1 MNDSKKKLREFGFIF
16 SIIFPFLFGWL
27 IPLLN
32 SHGFR
37 VWTLFLSFPV
47 LLLSFFI
54 PKKLL
59 YFYKIWMKLGY
70 LLGWINSRV
79 ILGLIFI
86 LVLQP
91 IALMMKCLGYNPL
104 RKKILNQNSF
114 KEYRKEIKVDLKK
127 IF

>member
-1 MNDSKKKLREFGFIF
+1 MNVSKKKLREFGLLV
-16 SIIFPFLFGWL
+16 SLVFPFLFGWL

-32 SHGFR
+32 NHGFR
-37 VWTLFLSFPV
+37 VWTVFLSLPI
-47 LLLSFFI
+47 LLLSIFI
-54 PKKLL
+54 PNKLF
-59 YFYKIWMKLGY
+59 YFYKFWMKLGY

-91 IALMMKCLGYNPL
+91 IALIMRGLGYSPL
-104 RKKILNQNSF
+104 RKKVLNQNSF
-114 KEYRKEIKVDLKK
+114 KEYRKEIKIDLKK

>member
-1 MNDSKKKLREFGFIF
+1 MNVSNKKLREFGFKV

-27 IPLLN
+27 IPVLN
-32 SHGFR
+32 NHGFKI
-37 VWTLFLSFPV
+37 WTVFLSLPV
-47 LLLSFFI
+47 LLLSIFI
-54 PKKLL
+54 PKKLI
-59 YFYKIWMKLGY
+59 YFYKIWMELGY

-91 IALMMKCLGYNPL
+91 IALIMKCLGYNPL
-104 RKKILNQNSF
+104 RKKVLNQNSF
-114 KEYRKEIKVDLKK
+114 KEYRKEIKIDLKK

>member
-1 MNDSKKKLREFGFIF
+1 MNVSKKKLREFGYLI

-32 SHGFR
+32 NYGFR
-37 VWTLFLSFPV
+37 FWTVFFTLPI
-47 LLLSFFI
+47 LLLSVFI
-54 PKKLL
+54 PERLF
-59 YFYKIWMKLGY
+59 YFYKVWMKLGY

-79 ILGLIFI
+79 FLGLIFI

-91 IALMMKCLGYNPL
+91 IALIMKCLGYNPL
-104 RKKILNQNSF
+104 RKKNLDQNSF
-114 KEYRKEIKVDLKK
+114 KEYRKEIKIDLTK

>member
-1 MNDSKKKLREFGFIF
+1 
-16 SIIFPFLFGWL
+16 
-27 IPLLN
+27 
-32 SHGFR
+32 
-37 VWTLFLSFPV
+37 
-47 LLLSFFI
+47 
-54 PKKLL
+54 
-59 YFYKIWMKLGY
+59 MKLGY

-91 IALMMKCLGYNPL
+91 IALIMKCLGYSPL

-114 KEYRKEIKVDLKK
+114 KEYRKDIKIDFKK

>member
-1 MNDSKKKLREFGFIF
+1 MNVSKKKLREFGFIVGLV
-16 SIIFPFLFGWL
+16 FPFLFGWL
-27 IPLLN
+27 IPFLN
-32 SHGFR
+32 NHSFR
-37 VWTLFLSFPV
+37 VWTLFLSIPI
-47 LLLSFFI
+47 LLLSVFI
-54 PKKLL
+54 PKKLF
-59 YFYKIWMKLGY
+59 YFYKVWMKLGN

-91 IALMMKCLGYNPL
+91 IALLMKFLGYSPL

-114 KEYRKEIKVDLKK
+114 KEYRKEIKIDLKK